1 MTNGHSVNDV
11 KILLGHGARVSV
23 LVNIKKIFFIHPI
36 FHQQIQV
43 LKVEFKDINVT
54 EIKRQSIA
62 GHSLCVVSFGKKVD
76 AILDDKFDKKWQI
89 YLFELPHIL
98 ITLYCTP
105 NITEL
110 DNGKLSNHHKGKD
123 KSQQN
128 KEVDNSPSKR
138 EM

>member
-43 LKVEFKDINVT
+43 LKVEFKDINVP
-54 EIKRQSIA
+54 EIKLQCIA
-62 GHSLCVVSFGKKVD
+62 GHSLCVVSFGEKVD

-89 YLFELPHIL
+89 CLFELPHIL
-98 ITLYCTP
+98 ITLY
-105 NITEL
+105 
-110 DNGKLSNHHKGKD
+110 
-123 KSQQN
+123 
-128 KEVDNSPSKR
+128 
-138 EM
+138 

>member
-1 MTNGHSVNDV
+1 MGIALMMLKYCSVMV
-11 KILLGHGARVSV
+11 PGSPCSS
-23 LVNIKKIFFIHPI
+23 IFFIHPI

-54 EIKRQSIA
+54 DIKRQCIA
-62 GHSLCVVSFGKKVD
+62 GHSLCVVSFGEKVT
-76 AILDDKFDKKWQI
+76 AILDHKFDKKWQI

-105 NITEL
+105 NITQL

-128 KEVDNSPSKR
+128 KEVDNSPSNR